1 MWKCQ
6 IENRDFRFRHTFFP
20 THFPCAMLRS
30 RPLCPGQQI
39 PPAVW
44 GGSVRGSPRRRCPW
58 PKPRAEGVA
67 PQPSAFSF
75 YYTSQHLGFS
85 FYILH
90 IWFFFLQIHTSQHQ
104 QEPRAVEHALFTHSP
119 VHVHIHIRNPQTYPA
134 PCTGLSV
141 THSPLLEQQ
150 RSTGTHASTRQP
162 CGRGREGSAVPYL

>member
-1 MWKCQ
+1 M
-6 IENRDFRFRHTFFP
+6 F
-20 THFPCAMLRS
+20 RS

-85 FYILH
+85 FYTFGFSFYTFTH
-90 IWFFFLQIHTSQHQ
+90 HSTSKS
-104 QEPRAVEHALFTHSP
+104 QEQEHALFTHSP

-141 THSPLLEQQ
+141 THSLTRNNNGQQ
-150 RSTGTHASTRQP
+150 ARMQARDNHVGAGARAARACRILCTAFRVATDANAGPAASK
-162 CGRGREGSAVPYL
+162 